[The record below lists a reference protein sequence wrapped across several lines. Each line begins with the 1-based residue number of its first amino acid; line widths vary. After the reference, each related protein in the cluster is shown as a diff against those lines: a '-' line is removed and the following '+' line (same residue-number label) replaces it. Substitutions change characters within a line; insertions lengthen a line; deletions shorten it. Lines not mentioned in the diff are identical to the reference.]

1 MTQLNSKFDVVS
13 RDPHPNARAGLMVI
27 LDVEGAVGPYGPGAP
42 GTGTPVPGNIA
53 AGMIVVMNAN
63 GRAEIADNNPAPPGN
78 VAAPEMLYVTV
89 DGDRDFDGAFVHRL
103 TTIHG
108 GMEIV
113 TELFVPGL
121 GYTPGTKLTC
131 GDSTGVVN
139 YSGYFR
145 PAVAGEQIYGMV
157 GSDGLD
163 TVENTLHVI
172 IPQGISPAA

>member
-1 MTQLNSKFDVVS
+1 MTLLNSKFDVVS
-13 RDPHPNARAGLMVI
+13 RDPLATARAGLTVI
-27 LDVEGAVGPYGPGAP
+27 LDVEGAPSPYGSPSGS
-42 GTGTPVPGNIA
+42 GTPIPGNIS
-53 AGMIVVMNAN
+53 AGSIVVMNAN
-63 GRAEIADNNPAPPGN
+63 GKAVLADNNPAAVFP
-78 VAAPEMLYVTV
+78 VIAPEMLYVTV
-89 DGDRDFDGAFVHRL
+89 DGDRDFDGAFVHSL
-103 TTIHG
+103 TCIHG

-113 TELFVPGL
+113 TELYQPGL

-131 GDSTGVVN
+131 GDSVGIVN

-145 PAVAGEQIYGMV
+145 PAVVGEQIYGMV

>member
-27 LDVEGAVGPYGPGAP
+27 LDVEGAPSPYGALSGS
-42 GTGTPVPGNIA
+42 GTPIPGNIT

-63 GRAEIADNNPAPPGN
+63 GRAAIADNNPAPPGN
-78 VAAPEMLYVTV
+78 VAAPEMLYVAI
-89 DGDRDFDGAFVHRL
+89 DGDRDYDGAFVHRI

-113 TELFVPGL
+113 TDLFVPDA
-121 GYTPGTKLTC
+121 YVPGNKLTC
-131 GDSTGVVN
+131 GDSTGVTD

-145 PAVAGEQIYGMV
+145 KAVGGEQIYGMV
-157 GSDGLD
+157 GSDGID
-163 TVENTLHVI
+163 TIENTLHVI